1 MDIPELDGGG
11 RRTLESD
18 RSGLPEEAEGLPEAF
33 GHGNR
38 MTDETP
44 CPGSD
49 ERKGAEA
56 GTAPALRGIAI
67 SKPIV

>member
-38 MTDETP
+38 MTDKTP
-44 CPGSD
+44 CPGSG
-49 ERKGAEA
+49 ERKTEA
-56 GTAPALRGIAI
+56 GTAPDLRGIAI
-67 SKPIV
+67 NKPIV